1 MPRYALAD
9 DAQAVSLET
18 ERPQPEHLIVRL
30 ESPTPHVL
38 IFAETFIP
46 GWEATLDGE
55 PTEIWRANAYYQAVW
70 VPAGTHEIV
79 FRYQPVA
86 FRFGVVIALIALP
99 ALGFLWFLP
108 ALIRRLGWV

>member
-1 MPRYALAD
+1 MTQFVLGTDSAT
-9 DAQAVSLET
+9 VSLET

-30 ESPTPHVL
+30 DSSTPRILV
-38 IFAETFIP
+38 FSETFIP

-55 PTEIWRANAYYQAVW
+55 PIEIWRANAYYQAVW

-86 FRFGVVIALIALP
+86 FRLGLTIALIALP
-99 ALGFLWFLP
+99 VLVAVWFLP
-108 ALIRRLGWV
+108 ALIRRLGWA